1 MVGKTNVP
9 WGPLGT
15 KVGSLEVGSILKMNI
30 SGTAWEWIVVHQGLP
45 SSIYDESCDGTWL
58 LLKNIYI
65 NKPMFRIAVFDYP
78 NSNVHSYLNG
88 EFIGLFDSGIASLI
102 KEVKIPYNNGRTV
115 YSGANGLTAK
125 AFVLTTNEEGLTSQ
139 DGNFI
144 LDFGAKLSYFD
155 SGVSSSANSKR
166 NANRNGA
173 KAPYWFRDGILVD
186 STSGFIW
193 DSQYELVSNRNA
205 DDNSGVRPTVILPSD
220 ALIDAENNVLA

>member
-9 WGPLGT
+9 LSLGT
-15 KVGSLEVGSILKMNI
+15 KVGSLEVGSIVKMNI
-30 SGTAWEWIVVHQGLP
+30 SGTAWEWLIVHQGLP
-45 SSIYDESCDGTWL
+45 SSMYDESCDGTWV

-88 EFIGLFDSGIASLI
+88 EFIGLLDSGIASLI

-139 DGNFI
+139 DESFI

-173 KAPYWFRDGILVD
+173 KAAYWFRDGSLVNL
-186 STSGFIW
+186 TGGFIW
-193 DSQYELVSNRNA
+193 SSQYEFLSSQDA
-205 DDNSGVRPTVILPSD
+205 DGNSGVRPTVILPSD
-220 ALIDAENNVLA
+220 ALIDSDHNVIA